1 MFQYEKISKLTK
13 FHGQSKMIF
22 LNRFLSSSQN
32 WIWTW
37 ARVSKFPN
45 IAETSSPVN
54 RSRRQWQ
61 GASKFWKKKIS
72 YFSTKNDFWFDLNFL
87 FSQKLTWL
95 FFKFWFSEA
104 AVRFVL
110 FEYSVFLISCSE
122 KIPYYYRFLELRM
135 ELLRYFD
142 PKINS
147 KFNFL
152 HFETTTMAFEAY
164 IPLKLKYHGHV
175 W

>member
-1 MFQYEKISKLTK
+1 M
-13 FHGQSKMIF
+13 
-22 LNRFLSSSQN
+22 
-32 WIWTW
+32 
-37 ARVSKFPN
+37 
-45 IAETSSPVN
+45 
-54 RSRRQWQ
+54 
-61 GASKFWKKKIS
+61 
-72 YFSTKNDFWFDLNFL
+72 

-104 AVRFVL
+104 AVRFAL
-110 FEYSVFLISCSE
+110 FEYSFFLISCSE
-122 KIPYYYRFLELRM
+122 KIPYYCRFLELRM

-164 IPLKLKYHGHV
+164 IPLKLKYYGHV
-175 W
+175 WWVWKGVRQNRKFCKIKSNMGHIIWFVRKFKTKILSKLIWKIKQNFAKTYCYVILCKNYTMCHCKQSAYS